1 MSLQDQYSD
10 IKGFA
15 DNLKG
20 KIDKIASK
28 VDTFTVKFQDKID
41 RFSEGLDSK
50 IRLLKET
57 METEAENVTI
67 QFERTNNFCRE
78 LIDLNK

>member
-1 MSLQDQYSD
+1 MSLQDQYND
-10 IKGFA
+10 VKGFA

-20 KIDKIASK
+20 KIDKVLSK
-28 VDTFTVKFQDKID
+28 VDAFTTKFQDKIE

-57 METEAENVTI
+57 MESESENVTI
-67 QFERTNNFCRE
+67 QFEKTNSFCKE